1 MRDKVRQRVMLVSP
15 ATLQGMWYKT
25 FSCLMWHVVWLVS
38 QGTLRDALDK
48 RRLPRLSGTPFP
60 HPAVVFSL
68 CHDITAA
75 LLHLHTEGIV

>member
-1 MRDKVRQRVMLVSP
+1 MRVTGYWTHLK
-15 ATLQGMWYKT
+15 AQGLSVTGHHMP
-25 FSCLMWHVVWLVS
+25 HVLLPCGAFLLS

-48 RRLPRLSGTPFP
+48 RRLPRLCGTPFP
-60 HPAVVFSL
+60 HPSVVFSL